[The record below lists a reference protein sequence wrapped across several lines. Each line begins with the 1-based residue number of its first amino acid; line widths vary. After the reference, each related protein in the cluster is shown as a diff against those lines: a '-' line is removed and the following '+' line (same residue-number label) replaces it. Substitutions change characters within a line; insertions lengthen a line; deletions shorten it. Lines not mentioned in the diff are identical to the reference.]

1 MPTRLSLTAFTL
13 MSGLLILS
21 GTVLAQ
27 QNSAIYMAENS
38 PLDNTRQ
45 NVRDK
50 DNTTLTPQ
58 NQKQDKRDIKI
69 TAHIR
74 KAVHKDKSLSIDAHN
89 AKIITR
95 NSVVTLR
102 GPVETEAES
111 LKLQEIST
119 KMPGVVQVDNQLE
132 IKAP

>member
-1 MPTRLSLTAFTL
+1 MPKRLSFAAFTL
-13 MSGLLILS
+13 ISGLLILS

-27 QNSAIYMAENS
+27 QNTAIYMAENS

-69 TAHIR
+69 TTHIR
-74 KAVHKDKSLSIDAHN
+74 KAVHKDKSLSVDAHN
-89 AKIITR
+89 AKIITLNR
-95 NSVVTLR
+95 VVTLR
-102 GPVETEAES
+102 GPVNTEAES
-111 LKLQEIST
+111 LKLQAIST
-119 KMPGVVQVDNQLE
+119 KTHGVVQVDNQLE

>member
-1 MPTRLSLTAFTL
+1 
-13 MSGLLILS
+13 MSGLLVLS
-21 GTVLAQ
+21 GAALAQ

-38 PLDNTRQ
+38 PLENTRQ

-58 NQKQDKRDIKI
+58 NQKQDKRDINI

-74 KAVHKDKSLSIDAHN
+74 KAVHKDKSLSVDAHN

-95 NSVVTLR
+95 NRIVTLR
-102 GPVETEAES
+102 GPVKTEAES
-111 LKLQEIST
+111 LKLQDIST
-119 KMPGVVQVDNQLE
+119 KTHGVVQVDNQLE
-132 IKAP
+132 IIKAP